1 MRILSAFLCTIT
13 LLLSTACGDGSSS
26 NDRSQPTVSQLST
39 EAPKLSILT
48 YQYNTFEQQ
57 IVEEF
62 EAETNI
68 DVTVYLQPMKSIIS
82 AAQNGTIGGDLVFFP
97 TLEDAVRLRNF
108 EVLQPFF
115 VESFSDGT
123 VDDRYVDNEGYY
135 AGLRRWSMVAVY
147 NFRQVAEDEVNSY
160 LSLVKAPERGLKIGV
175 AHPDSSGLA
184 GIVSGLYRVVNP
196 QAAALWTKTLNDRI
210 FGPMSGNDY
219 DQLERLK
226 NGEIDIALVSVG
238 ALLRWTWGGNP
249 ENQAAADNW
258 QARYPKTQTG
268 DFNFVNISGV
278 SLLAGAPNRSAAS
291 RFIDFLYQQDNQE
304 KLGNYYKE
312 FPTQVFAIPSEF
324 ILGLKGAPGREVTVD
339 QLEENIPQAWAIIN
353 NLNQ

>member
-1 MRILSAFLCTIT
+1 MRHLPGIILLFV
-13 LLLSTACGDGSSS
+13 LLLVSACGGGSSAD
-26 NDRSQPTVSQLST
+26 DRSQPTASQLGG
-39 EAPKLSILT
+39 EAPTLSILT
-48 YQYNTFEQQ
+48 YQHNAIEQQ
-57 IVEEF
+57 IVDAF
-62 EAETNI
+62 ERETNI
-68 DVTVYLQPMKSIIS
+68 KVNVYLQPMKNIIS

-147 NFRQVAEDEVNSY
+147 NFRQVAEGEVDSY
-160 LSLVKAPERGLKIGV
+160 LGLVKATDRGLRLGV

-184 GIVSGLYRVVNP
+184 GIVGGLYRVVNP
-196 QAAALWTKTLNDRI
+196 QAAALWTQTLNNRLT
-210 FGPMSGNDY
+210 GTMSGNDY

-268 DFNFVNISGV
+268 DLNFVNISGLG
-278 SLLAGAPNRSAAS
+278 LLAGAPNRSAAS
-291 RFIDFLYQQDNQE
+291 RFIDYLYQKENQE
-304 KLGNYYKE
+304 LLGNYYKE
-312 FPTQVFAIPSEF
+312 YPTQVFAIPSDF
-324 ILGLKGAPGREVTVD
+324 LLGLRGAPGREVTVD
-339 QLEENIPQAWAIIN
+339 QLEENIPQAWAILN